1 MLVVPYA
8 LGLFCSHIAV
18 SQVLDHRNLFI
29 TQSNASEAWKWRWQT
44 CQVVEGRFRTKAN
57 IRWPL
62 LWIYCK
68 LTARVIGYATW
79 WLRLQW
85 LHQITVLIFSSKW
98 WPDAGIERCYK
109 NTNVNVER
117 SWQTISSMQ
126 TTSTMQR
133 THFKCALTWYTS
145 SSGQEPEHTWTIEP
159 QHITWPSYEA
169 QRQKNWRNA
178 VKLWSKCFSEA
189 TCSIRKIR
197 KWTMDV
203 SNPFSNIISLSHSLA
218 THCHQFNEGNWHC
231 IAGIAKIQGTQLHAW
246 IETPMFYNH

>member
-68 LTARVIGYATW
+68 LTARVMAM
-79 WLRLQW
+79 
-85 LHQITVLIFSSKW
+85 LHDDSDCSDSIKFQ
-98 WPDAGIERCYK
+98 Y
-109 NTNVNVER
+109 
-117 SWQTISSMQ
+117 
-126 TTSTMQR
+126 
-133 THFKCALTWYTS
+133 S
-145 SSGQEPEHTWTIEP
+145 SSVLNDGLMLELRDAIK
-159 QHITWPSYEA
+159 A
-169 QRQKNWRNA
+169 QMLMLKDLDKLFQACKPYLMTKNWRNA

-197 KWTMDV
+197 KWTMNV
-203 SNPFSNIISLSHSLA
+203 SNPFSNIISLSHFLA
-218 THCHQFNEGNWHC
+218 THCHQFNEGHWHC
-231 IAGIAKIQGTQLHAW
+231 IAGIAKIQGNYM
-246 IETPMFYNH
+246 PG